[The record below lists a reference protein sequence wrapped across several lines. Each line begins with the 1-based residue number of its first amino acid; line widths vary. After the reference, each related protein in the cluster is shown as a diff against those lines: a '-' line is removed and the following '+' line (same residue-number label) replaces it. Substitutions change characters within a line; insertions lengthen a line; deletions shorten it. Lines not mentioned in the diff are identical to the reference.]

1 MEVAERIMYSLLPL
15 LTLIVPL
22 FTGILCLFTC
32 LFKFL
37 EEFSRKTAKM
47 LLLISAVLS
56 LATPLA
62 MIPYCVIGEVLETTG
77 LGLRADSS
85 NIAALVSTAILFL
98 LVSIYNMSAEK
109 GGRLK
114 PGVYNFFLLLFLCCM
129 FGLLLSYDLFG
140 IFLFVEMVIG
150 VSIILVAHNPIKDST
165 EAAFKY
171 LIITA
176 ISALFVLIGVLT
188 IYVLTGESNILHLLG
203 NIEKRMILAENPP
216 LLMFIVACFIVGL
229 GADIGLA
236 PFHGWLPDTLP
247 ASTII
252 INGFTA
258 IEPIPLILAL
268 YRLVAP
274 LYEIYPSSI
283 IVALMLGTGLVS
295 IIFGA
300 LMAYSQRD
308 FFRMFAYCSI
318 DEYGHSLFALSLL
331 SPSDSQIFII
341 GQFYLI
347 NSTLAK
353 TGLILSLGSVY
364 FNTGGSNMDF
374 LGGLLEKMNKT
385 ALSYIV
391 CALSIIGI
399 PPMSGFY
406 AKLLLI
412 NASYKFFYDY
422 GNSIIASL
430 IIALLICIAVI
441 SCVILI
447 RSFHKIFLGK
457 SRVNIDVKGDVPIL
471 MWLPTILLAMA
482 TIIIGVYPDLLI
494 RFIGYTRFG

>member
-1 MEVAERIMYSLLPL
+1 MYSLLPL

-22 FTGILCLFTC
+22 SSGVLCLFTC
-32 LFKFL
+32 LFRFL
-37 EEFSRKTAKM
+37 EEFSRKMSKI
-47 LLLISAVLS
+47 LLLISAALS
-56 LATPLA
+56 LAPPLT
-62 MIPYCVIGEVLETTG
+62 MTPYCAAGVAIETTE

-85 NIAALVSTAILFL
+85 NIAALVSTAILFF
-98 LVSIYNMSAEK
+98 LVSIYNMGAEK

-129 FGLLLSYDLFG
+129 FGLLLSYDIFG
-140 IFLFVEMVIG
+140 IFLFVELVIG
-150 VSIILVAHNPIKDST
+150 VSIILVAHNTIKTAT

-171 LIITA
+171 LVITA

-188 IYVLTGESNILHLLG
+188 IYILTGESNILHLLSG
-203 NIEKRMILAENPP
+203 SEKQAALAENSR

-229 GADIGLA
+229 GADIGLV
-236 PFHGWLPDTLP
+236 PFHGWLPDCLP

-252 INGFTA
+252 VNGFTA
-258 IEPIPLILAL
+258 IEPIPLILTL

-274 LYEIYPSSI
+274 LYRIYPSNVI
-283 IVALMLGTGLVS
+283 LALMLGTGLIS

-331 SPSDSQIFII
+331 SSPEAQSFVI

-347 NSTLAK
+347 SSTLAK
-353 TGLILSLGSVY
+353 TGLILSLGSVF
-364 FNTGGSNMDF
+364 FNTGSSDMDS
-374 LGGLLEKMNKT
+374 LGGLIGKMDKT
-385 ALSYIV
+385 ALNYIV
-391 CALSIIGI
+391 CALSLTGI

-406 AKLLLI
+406 AKLFFFG
-412 NASYKFFYDY
+412 ASYMFFYER
-422 GNSIIASL
+422 GNSILATL
-430 IIALLICIAVI
+430 IVTLLVCVSII
-441 SCVILI
+441 SFVFLT

-457 SRVNIDVKGDVPIL
+457 NRTNIDVKSDVPIL
-471 MWLPTILLAMA
+471 MWLPTIILAAA
-482 TIIIGVYPDLLI
+482 TLILGVRPDLLL
-494 RFIGYTRFG
+494 RFISPV

>member
-1 MEVAERIMYSLLPL
+1 MYSLLPL

-22 FTGILCLFTC
+22 FSGVLCLFTC
-32 LFKFL
+32 LFRFL
-37 EEFSRKTAKM
+37 EEFSRRMSKI
-47 LLLISAVLS
+47 LLLISAALS
-56 LATPLA
+56 LAPPLA
-62 MIPYCVIGEVLETTG
+62 MIPYCAVGEVLETTG

-85 NIAALVSTAILFL
+85 NIAALVSTAILFF
-98 LVSIYNMSAEK
+98 LVSIYNMGAEK

-140 IFLFVEMVIG
+140 IFLFVELVIG
-150 VSIILVAHNPIKDST
+150 VSIILVAHNTIKAAT

-188 IYVLTGESNILHLLG
+188 IYILTDESNILHLLSDS
-203 NIEKRMILAENPP
+203 EKQAALAENPR

-229 GADIGLA
+229 GADIGLV
-236 PFHGWLPDTLP
+236 PFHGWLPDCLP

-252 INGFTA
+252 VNGFTA
-258 IEPIPLILAL
+258 IEPIPLILTL

-274 LYEIYPSSI
+274 LYRIYPSNI
-283 IVALMLGTGLVS
+283 ILALMLGTGLIS

-300 LMAYSQRD
+300 LMAYSQKD

-331 SPSDSQIFII
+331 SPPEAQSFII

-347 NSTLAK
+347 SSTLAK
-353 TGLILSLGSVY
+353 TGLILSLGSVF
-364 FNTGGSNMDF
+364 FNTGSSDMDS
-374 LGGLLEKMNKT
+374 LGGLIGKMDKT
-385 ALSYIV
+385 ALNYIV
-391 CALSIIGI
+391 CALSLTGI

-406 AKLLLI
+406 AKLFFFG
-412 NASYKFFYDY
+412 ASYIFFYER
-422 GNSIIASL
+422 GNSILATL
-430 IIALLICIAVI
+430 IVTLLVCVSII
-441 SCVILI
+441 SFVFLT

-457 SRVNIDVKGDVPIL
+457 SRTNIDVKSDVPIL
-471 MWLPTILLAMA
+471 MWLPTIILAAA
-482 TIIIGVYPDLLI
+482 TLILGVRPDLLL
-494 RFIGYTRFG
+494 RFISPV

>member
-1 MEVAERIMYSLLPL
+1 MAERIMYSLLPL

-203 NIEKRMILAENPP
+203 NIEKRMILAENPR

-247 ASTII
+247 ASTIV

-300 LMAYSQRD
+300 LMAYS
-308 FFRMFAYCSI
+308 
-318 DEYGHSLFALSLL
+318 
-331 SPSDSQIFII
+331 
-341 GQFYLI
+341 
-347 NSTLAK
+347 
-353 TGLILSLGSVY
+353 
-364 FNTGGSNMDF
+364 
-374 LGGLLEKMNKT
+374 
-385 ALSYIV
+385 
-391 CALSIIGI
+391 
-399 PPMSGFY
+399 
-406 AKLLLI
+406 
-412 NASYKFFYDY
+412 
-422 GNSIIASL
+422 
-430 IIALLICIAVI
+430 
-441 SCVILI
+441 
-447 RSFHKIFLGK
+447 
-457 SRVNIDVKGDVPIL
+457 
-471 MWLPTILLAMA
+471 
-482 TIIIGVYPDLLI
+482 
-494 RFIGYTRFG
+494 